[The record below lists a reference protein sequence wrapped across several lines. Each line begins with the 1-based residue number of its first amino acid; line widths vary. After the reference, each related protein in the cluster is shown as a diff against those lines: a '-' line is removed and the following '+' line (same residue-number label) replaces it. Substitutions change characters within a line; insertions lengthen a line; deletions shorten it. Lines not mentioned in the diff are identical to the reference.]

1 MNMLKKHNFE
11 CRDYQADC
19 INQIFQAWSEGESA
33 VMLQLPTASGKTW
46 IFVSIAVSLLSQQ
59 QPVIIV
65 AHQKELIEQAV
76 AKLKQLIDLPVGIIK
91 AGVKP
96 NPDALIQV
104 ASIQSLIRREFPP
117 ASLLIIDEAHH
128 SHSKSYAKV
137 VDYYRE
143 RGAYIVGVTAT
154 PCRSDG
160 KGFRSLTGGVR
171 GFDKL
176 ITGPTVEELTQ
187 QGYLA
192 PFKLYAAKNIV
203 DASSSKI
210 KISGGDYERKE
221 LTALV
226 ESKLVIGEVI
236 DTWLSLARGK
246 RTIIFAVSTNHSID
260 IAVEFCR
267 RGISAAHIDAKTPA
281 KERERIFADFAA
293 GKILVI
299 TQYSIVTEGV
309 DLVGIEVIQNLRP
322 TNSIVRWFQS
332 IGRALRTSEGKQS
345 AIIIDHTDTYL
356 NLPWPI
362 DNVEWSLFCKPTV
375 EDKAHTAHCPT
386 CQFSFRIS
394 ERVFRSRMA
403 VCPSCDTYLV
413 FTTKKIRNQQPR
425 IEVIET
431 VDAQFVEVKRLL
443 VQLFSL
449 IEGRLN
455 NVLAQFIENSILPS
469 VKSSQHQEFLDYI
482 VSHNNHDL
490 LYTSLTQLH
499 SLKRVDGYFPS
510 IPPSY
515 VPDAPVEEVAAP
527 KRSSAVL
534 RVSRTKGL
542 HACSDC
548 FKKRKQALKK
558 CDTFLNILS
567 KVPDEIFEK
576 YGAFNTF
583 EIDFKEKFGIY
594 KYLDYGSLVTQLKIF
609 SHEAEDRSSIRY
621 GEQVLVI
628 NQGILKDI
636 SLFDLDT
643 LPKSVLQ
650 QIFVYEQW
658 EFSTYMSCLD
668 LFYKLSNIV
677 EGRQY
682 CSALKWQIELEAFV
696 SKKRFVKPCYQH
708 YVGQAINIESGSYY
722 SCSDFLRLKQDYFN
736 SDLLDEFKDLVNTV
750 ASLLQVSQVSIDL
763 IGRDSKYPEGLLNGV
778 YRDFVNL
785 S

>member
-1 MNMLKKHNFE
+1 MLKKLDFE
-11 CRDYQADC
+11 YRDYQVDC

-33 VMLQLPTASGKTW
+33 LLLQLPTASGKTW

-76 AKLKQLIDLPVGIIK
+76 AKLKQLTDLPVGIIK

-96 NPDALIQV
+96 NPDANIQV
-104 ASIQSLIRREFPP
+104 ASVQSLIRRKFPP

-137 VDYYRE
+137 VDYYRHK
-143 RGAYIVGVTAT
+143 GAYIVGVTAT
-154 PCRSDG
+154 PCRTDG
-160 KGFRSLTGGVR
+160 KGFRSLAGGVP

-192 PFKLYAAKNIV
+192 PFKLYAARNIV
-203 DASSSKI
+203 DAQSSKI
-210 KISGGDYERKE
+210 KISGGDYERLE

-246 RTIIFAVSTNHSID
+246 RTVIFAVSTNHSKD

-267 RGISAAHIDAKTPA
+267 RGISAAHVDAKTPA

-293 GKILVI
+293 GDILVI
-299 TQYSIVTEGV
+299 TQYSILTEGV

-332 IGRALRTSEGKQS
+332 IGRALRTESGKQS
-345 AIIIDHTDTYL
+345 AIVIDHTDTYL

-362 DNVEWSLFCKPTV
+362 DNVEWSLDGKPTV
-375 EDKAHTAHCPT
+375 EEKTHTAHCPS

-403 VCPSCDTYLV
+403 VCPSCDTYFV

-425 IEVIET
+425 IEVIKT
-431 VDAQFVEVKRLL
+431 VDAQFVEVKRLATR
-443 VQLFSL
+443 LFSL

-455 NVLAQFIENSILPS
+455 DVLAQFIEDSILPC

-482 VSHNNHDL
+482 VSYNNHDL
-490 LYTSLTQLH
+490 LYKSITQLH
-499 SLKRVDGYFPS
+499 SLERVDGYFPS

-515 VPDAPVEEVAAP
+515 VPDTPVAVAAP
-527 KRSSAVL
+527 KRREVL
-534 RVSRTKGL
+534 E
-542 HACSDC
+542 
-548 FKKRKQALKK
+548 K
-558 CDTFLNILS
+558 CDTFLDILS
-567 KVPDEIFEK
+567 TVPDEIWEK
-576 YGAFNTF
+576 YGAFDTF
-583 EIDFKEKFGIY
+583 EIDFRQKFGIY
-594 KYLDYGSLVTQLKIF
+594 KYLKYGSMITQLKIF
-609 SHEAEDRSSIRY
+609 FHEAEGRSSIRY

-628 NQGILKDI
+628 NQGILKDL
-636 SLFDLDT
+636 SPFNLDT
-643 LPKSVLQ
+643 LPESVLH
-650 QIFVYEQW
+650 QIFIYEQW
-658 EFSTYMSCLD
+658 EFSPYMSCQD

-682 CSALKWQIELEAFV
+682 CSVFQWQIELEAFL
-696 SKKRFVKPCYQH
+696 SKKRFVKPNFQH
-708 YVGQAINIESGSYY
+708 YIGQAINIESGSYY
-722 SCSDFLRLKQDYFN
+722 SCGDFLRLKQDYFN
-736 SDLLDEFKDLVNTV
+736 SDLFNEFFEQVDTV
-750 ASLLQVSQVSIDL
+750 ASLLQVSIERC
-763 IGRDSKYPEGLLNGV
+763 GRDSKYPERLLEGV
-778 YRDFVNL
+778 YRDFADDL

>member
-1 MNMLKKHNFE
+1 MNMLKKLNFE
-11 CRDYQADC
+11 YRDYQVDC
-19 INQIFQAWSEGESA
+19 VNQIFQAWSEGNEA

-46 IFVSIAVSLLSQQ
+46 IFVSIAVSLLNQQ
-59 QPVIIV
+59 QPVVIV

-96 NPDALIQV
+96 NPDANIQV

-128 SHSKSYAKV
+128 SHSKSYATV

-160 KGFRSLTGGVR
+160 KGFRNLAGGVR

-187 QGYLA
+187 RGYLA

-203 DASSSKI
+203 DAKGSKI

-246 RTIIFAVSTNHSID
+246 RTVIFAVSISHSID

-267 RGISAAHIDAKTPA
+267 RGIRAAHIDAKTTA
-281 KERERIFADFAA
+281 KERERIFAEFAV
-293 GKILVI
+293 GEILVI

-332 IGRALRTSEGKQS
+332 IGRALRIAEGKQS

-362 DNVEWSLFCKPTV
+362 DRVEWSLDGKPIV
-375 EDKAHTAHCPT
+375 EEKTHTAHCPT

-394 ERVFRSRMA
+394 ERVFRDRIA
-403 VCPSCDTYLV
+403 VCPSCDTYFV
-413 FTTKKIRNQQPR
+413 FTTKKRGNQQPR

-443 VQLFSL
+443 IQLFSL

-455 NVLAQFIENSILPS
+455 NVLAQFIEDSILPS

-482 VSHNNHDL
+482 VSYANRDL
-490 LYTSLTQLH
+490 LYKSITQLH

-515 VPDAPVEEVAAP
+515 VPDAPVEEVPAP
-527 KRSSAVL
+527 KRRQIL
-534 RVSRTKGL
+534 L
-542 HACSDC
+542 
-548 FKKRKQALKK
+548 K
-558 CDTFLNILS
+558 CDTFLDILS
-567 KVPDEIFEK
+567 KVPDEIWEK

-583 EIDFKEKFGIY
+583 EIDFEEKFSIY
-594 KYLDYGSLVTQLKIF
+594 KYLDYGSIVTQLKIF
-609 SHEAEDRSSIRY
+609 SYEAEGKSSIRY
-621 GEQVLVI
+621 GEQVLII

-643 LPKSVLQ
+643 LPRSVLQ

-682 CSALKWQIELEAFV
+682 CSAFKWQIELIDFL

-708 YVGQAINIESGSYY
+708 YVGQAINTKSESYY

-736 SDLLDEFKDLVNTV
+736 SDLLDEFKDLINTV
-750 ASLLQVSQVSIDL
+750 ASLLQVSIDL
-763 IGRDSKYPEGLLNGV
+763 AGRDSKYPEGLLEEV
-778 YRDFVNL
+778 YQDFADL

>member
-1 MNMLKKHNFE
+1 MLKKLNFE
-11 CRDYQADC
+11 YRDYQVDC

-33 VMLQLPTASGKTW
+33 LLLQLPTASGKTW
-46 IFVSIAVSLLSQQ
+46 IFALIAVSLLSQQ

-104 ASIQSLIRREFPP
+104 ASVQSLIRRKFPT

-128 SHSKSYAKV
+128 SYSKSYATII
-137 VDYYRE
+137 DYYRQQ
-143 RGAYIVGVTAT
+143 GTYIVGVTAT
-154 PCRSDG
+154 PCRTDG
-160 KGFRSLTGGVR
+160 KGFRSLAGDVR

-176 ITGPTVEELTQ
+176 ICGPTVEELTQ

-203 DASSSKI
+203 NARGSKI
-210 KISGGDYERKE
+210 KISGGDYERQE

-246 RTIIFAVSTNHSID
+246 RTVIFAVSTNHSQD

-267 RGISAAHIDAKTPA
+267 RGISAAHVDAKTPA
-281 KERERIFADFAA
+281 KERERIFAEFAA
-293 GKILVI
+293 GNIVVI

-332 IGRALRTSEGKQS
+332 IGRALRTAEGKQS
-345 AIIIDHTDTYL
+345 AIVIDHTDTYL

-362 DNVEWSLFCKPTV
+362 DNVEWSLDGKATV
-375 EDKAHTAHCPT
+375 EEKTHTAHCPT

-394 ERVFRSRMA
+394 ERVFRSRIA
-403 VCPSCDTYLV
+403 VCPSCDTYFV

-425 IEVIET
+425 IEVIKT
-431 VDAQFVEVKRLL
+431 VDAQFVEVKRLAI
-443 VQLFSL
+443 QLFSL
-449 IEGRLN
+449 LEGRLN
-455 NVLAQFIENSILPS
+455 NILRDFLEQQILPC
-469 VKSSQHQEFLDYI
+469 VKPSHHQKFLDYI
-482 VSHNNHDL
+482 VSYSDNDL
-490 LYTSLTQLH
+490 LYKSITQLH
-499 SLKRVDGYFPS
+499 SVERVDGYFPS

-515 VPDAPVEEVAAP
+515 VPDAPVVVAAP
-527 KRSSAVL
+527 KR
-534 RVSRTKGL
+534 R
-542 HACSDC
+542 
-548 FKKRKQALKK
+548 QALKK

-576 YGAFNTF
+576 YGAFSTF
-583 EIDFKEKFGIY
+583 EIDFRQKFGIY
-594 KYLDYGSLVTQLKIF
+594 KYLNYGSMITQLKIF
-609 SHEAEDRSSIRY
+609 SYEAEGRSSIRY
-621 GEQVLVI
+621 GEQVLNI

-636 SLFDLDT
+636 SLLNLDT
-643 LPKSVLQ
+643 LPKSVLH
-650 QIFVYEQW
+650 QIFVYEKW
-658 EFSTYMSCLD
+658 EFSTYMSCQD

-682 CSALKWQIELEAFV
+682 SSVSRWQIELIDFL
-696 SKKRFVKPCYQH
+696 SKKRFVKPYYQH
-708 YVGQAINIESGSYY
+708 HVGQAINIESPAYY
-722 SCSDFLRLKQDYFN
+722 SCGDFLSLKQDYFN
-736 SDLLDEFKDLVNTV
+736 SDLFDDFFELVDTV
-750 ASLLQVSQVSIDL
+750 ALKLQVSIERC
-763 IGRDSKYPEGLLNGV
+763 GRDSKYPKRLLEEV
-778 YRDFVNL
+778 YRNFADL
-785 S
+785 C

>member
-1 MNMLKKHNFE
+1 MLEKLNFE
-11 CRDYQADC
+11 YRDYQVDC
-19 INQIFQAWSEGESA
+19 VNQIFQAWSEGELA
-33 VMLQLPTASGKTW
+33 LLLQLPTASGKTW
-46 IFVSIAVSLLSQQ
+46 IFVNIAVSLLSQQ

-76 AKLKQLIDLPVGIIK
+76 AKLTQLIDLPVGIIK

-104 ASIQSLIRREFPP
+104 ASVQSLIRREFPP

-128 SHSKSYAKV
+128 SHSRSYATI
-137 VDYYRE
+137 VDYYRWQ
-143 RGAYIVGVTAT
+143 GAYIVGVTAT
-154 PCRSDG
+154 PCRTDG
-160 KGFRSLTGGVR
+160 KGFRFLAGGVR

-187 QGYLA
+187 RGYLA

-203 DASSSKI
+203 DAKSSKV

-246 RTIIFAVSTNHSID
+246 RTVIFAVSTNHSQD

-281 KERERIFADFAA
+281 KEREKIFQEFAA
-293 GKILVI
+293 GNILVI
-299 TQYSIVTEGV
+299 TQYSILTEGV

-332 IGRALRTSEGKQS
+332 IGRALRTAEGKQS
-345 AIIIDHTDTYL
+345 AIVIDHTDTYL

-362 DNVEWSLFCKPTV
+362 DRVEWSLDGKPTV
-375 EDKAHTAHCPT
+375 EEKTHTAHCPT

-394 ERVFRSRMA
+394 ERVFRSRIA
-403 VCPSCDTYLV
+403 VCPNCDTYFV

-425 IEVIET
+425 IEVIKT
-431 VDAQFVEVKRLL
+431 VDAQFVEVKRLAI
-443 VQLFSL
+443 QLFSL

-455 NVLAQFIENSILPS
+455 NVLRQFIEDSILPCVRS
-469 VKSSQHQEFLDYI
+469 TQHQEFLDYI
-482 VSHNNHDL
+482 VSYSNNDL
-490 LYTSLTQLH
+490 LYKSITQLH
-499 SLKRVDGYFPS
+499 SLERVDGYFPS

-515 VPDAPVEEVAAP
+515 VPDAPLVVAAP
-527 KRSSAVL
+527 KR
-534 RVSRTKGL
+534 R
-542 HACSDC
+542 
-548 FKKRKQALKK
+548 QALEK
-558 CDTFLNILS
+558 CDTFLDILS

-583 EIDFKEKFGIY
+583 EIDFRQKFGIY
-594 KYLDYGSLVTQLKIF
+594 KYLNYGFFITQLKIF
-609 SHEAEDRSSIRY
+609 SYEAEGRSSIRY
-621 GEQVLVI
+621 GEQVLII

-636 SLFDLDT
+636 SLLNLDI
-643 LPKSVLQ
+643 LPKSVLH
-650 QIFVYEQW
+650 QIFVYEKW
-658 EFSTYMSCLD
+658 EFSTYMSCFD

-682 CSALKWQIELEAFV
+682 CSVFQWQIELIDFL
-696 SKKRFVKPCYQH
+696 SKKRFVNPCYQD
-708 YVGQAINIESGSYY
+708 YVGQVINIKSRSYY
-722 SCSDFLRLKQDYFN
+722 SCDNFLRFKQDYFN
-736 SDLLDEFKDLVNTV
+736 SDLFDEFKEQVDTV
-750 ASLLQVSQVSIDL
+750 ALKLQVSIDSS
-763 IGRDSKYPEGLLNGV
+763 GRDSKYPERLLELV
-778 YRDFVNL
+778 YRDFADI